1 MLTPRPI
8 AFAFVLALALR
19 GAGAAAATDPSALA
33 DARHRLQAAVNRPDS
48 TSLLDAH
55 AAFAKLQLEDASS
68 PELAYWL
75 ALTDWRA
82 VPVLAPAHHD
92 LAKSLCKEG
101 IAACD
106 RAIALRPKFADALAL
121 RASLLGLSYQFIG
134 SAAGMSLGEE
144 MAETFGRA
152 SSLEP
157 KNPRVAFFV
166 ALSTLYKPAEVGGG
180 PLKAKPLFARA
191 LALDA
196 AAPADSASTI
206 AWGHDDVWL
215 WAGQCDARLEDW
227 KSAAERYRHA
237 LAVNPDNA
245 WVRYVLLPEAEKKL
259 APAGGAR

>member
-1 MLTPRPI
+1 MLNSRPI
-8 AFAFVLALALR
+8 VIALALSLVLA
-19 GAGAAAATDPSALA
+19 GAGAAAATDPAALA
-33 DARHRLQAAVNRPDS
+33 TARRQLQAAVNRPDS
-48 TSLLDAH
+48 TSLLGAH
-55 AAFAKLQLEDASS
+55 AAFAALQIADASS
-68 PELAYWL
+68 PELAYWI

-82 VPVLAPAHHD
+82 VPVLAPTHHD

-121 RASLLGLSYQFIG
+121 RASLLGMSFQFLG

-152 SSLEP
+152 TSLEP

-180 PLKAKPLFARA
+180 PLKAKPMFARA

-196 AAPADSASTI
+196 AAPPDSACAI
-206 AWGHDDVWL
+206 AWGHDDLWL

-227 KSAAERYRHA
+227 KSAADRYHHA
-237 LAVNPDNA
+237 LAANPENS

-259 APAGGAR
+259 ASAGGAR